1 MFVKMLALVPLEL
14 PEVPEA
20 WQALKAMMSIKMAR
34 RRIVVPSFYRLFS
47 DECNLG
53 GKCKKIFNFFELL
66 VSFGRYLVLGRDDE
80 VKIFKFAYFFV
91 GVDERTGARRCD

>member
-34 RRIVVPSFYRLFS
+34 RRIVVPSFLS
-47 DECNLG
+47 V
-53 GKCKKIFNFFELL
+53 IF
-66 VSFGRYLVLGRDDE
+66 
-80 VKIFKFAYFFV
+80 
-91 GVDERTGARRCD
+91 